1 MFKVPSASA
10 SDFSKV
16 NLPYKALY
24 HDKCPSLKENKDII
38 VLECRKRYIYMQ
50 PQCNNTLKYNVSVNK
65 TKKYGFTVNRKH

>member
-10 SDFSKV
+10 RDFSKV

-38 VLECRKRYIYMQ
+38 VLEC
-50 PQCNNTLKYNVSVNK
+50 
-65 TKKYGFTVNRKH
+65 

>member
-38 VLECRKRYIYMQ
+38 LLECRKRYIY
-50 PQCNNTLKYNVSVNK
+50 NLSETTL
-65 TKKYGFTVNRKH
+65 

>member
-24 HDKCPSLKENKDII
+24 HDKCPQLKENKDIN
-38 VLECRKRYIYMQ
+38 VLECRKRYI
-50 PQCNNTLKYNVSVNK
+50 CNLNVTTL
-65 TKKYGFTVNRKH
+65 